1 MTKYVD
7 DQGRN
12 KKDEVKK
19 CKKIIEKSLPMF
31 ESVTKP
37 EIDFVREV
45 GFLPEYAS
53 ETFKNVK
60 KVCTSLSIK
69 MSSFIVMV
77 LCVTQP

>member
-1 MTKYVD
+1 
-7 DQGRN
+7 
-12 KKDEVKK
+12 
-19 CKKIIEKSLPMF
+19 MF